1 MYRKVFSVS
10 FSTAYLAVNAQ
21 FFGASADGRHL
32 FEHSQVVLIAGSANK
47 GTLQI
52 FNNSFS
58 VNRNL
63 SRGALRSEG
72 LAFFELG
79 GLKIK

>member
-1 MYRKVFSVS
+1 MYWEVFSVS
-10 FSTAYLAVNAQ
+10 LPTANLAVNAQ

-32 FEHSQVVLIAGSANK
+32 LEHRQIVLIAGSAYK

-58 VNRNL
+58 AYRNL
-63 SRGALRSEG
+63 SEWTLRCEG

>member
-1 MYRKVFSVS
+1 MYWEVFSVS

-21 FFGASADGRHL
+21 FFGAIADGRHL
-32 FEHSQVVLIAGSANK
+32 LEHRQIVLIAGSAYK

-58 VNRNL
+58 ANRNL
-63 SRGALRSEG
+63 SEGTLRSEG
-72 LAFFELG
+72 LVFFELG

>member
-10 FSTAYLAVNAQ
+10 LSTANLAVNAQ

-32 FEHSQVVLIAGSANK
+32 FEHCQIVLIAGSVYK

-58 VNRNL
+58 VNRHL
-63 SRGALRSEG
+63 S
-72 LAFFELG
+72 
-79 GLKIK
+79 